1 MRSFFLAL
9 FPNEVEAYVLPIK
22 KWFRLYLWKNKTRF
36 RCHWI
41 FLFFQ
46 AIATLLGKRAKNN
59 LIVHTVQSTI
69 PMHVLEVKN
78 PTSVEPSYR
87 HIDRIRDVL
96 EAYPMIQY
104 LGAFHSHLFPKSDY
118 KGKSS
123 GFLSED
129 DIKAA
134 LAEARELNEDSLEL
148 VIGLTRLVKTI
159 RIARKSALPLWK
171 VTAANTNT
179 HFQPIAPI

>member
-1 MRSFFLAL
+1 
-9 FPNEVEAYVLPIK
+9 
-22 KWFRLYLWKNKTRF
+22 
-36 RCHWI
+36 
-41 FLFFQ
+41 
-46 AIATLLGKRAKNN
+46 
-59 LIVHTVQSTI
+59 
-69 PMHVLEVKN
+69 MHVLEVKN